1 MSRFFVTG
9 GAGFIGSAF
18 VRFLINSTEHTVLN
32 FDKLTYAGNLESL
45 ESISDDPRYIFHQ
58 GDLLDSELLETIFQT
73 FKPDFVVHLAAESHV
88 DRSIANSREFIDTN
102 IIGTYNLL
110 EVSRAYWSKLN
121 IRDQSLF
128 RFHHISTDEVFG
140 ALDDT
145 GFFTE
150 ESAYDPSSPYS
161 SSKAASDHLVR
172 AWNRTYQLPVLITNC
187 SNNFGPYQFP
197 EKLMPLMILNAI
209 NEQPLPIYGSGNNVR
224 DWLYVEDHVEAL
236 YEVIQNAEIG
246 SSYNIGGNNEK
257 TNLQVVP
264 EICDI
269 LDDLLPRT
277 SKNSYRDLITFVG
290 DRPGHDFRYA
300 IDASKISTNL
310 GWKPNETLH
319 SGLEKTIQW
328 YIGNESWLKNLKL
341 PNKHGP
347 KK

>member
-257 TNLQVVP
+257 TNLQVVHA
-264 EICDI
+264 ICDI

-310 GWKPNETLH
+310 GWKPNETFH

>member
-1 MSRFFVTG
+1 M
-9 GAGFIGSAF
+9 
-18 VRFLINSTEHTVLN
+18 
-32 FDKLTYAGNLESL
+32 
-45 ESISDDPRYIFHQ
+45 
-58 GDLLDSELLETIFQT
+58 ETIFQS

-88 DRSIANSREFIDTN
+88 DRSITNSREFIDTN

-110 EVSRAYWSKLN
+110 EVSRAYWSKLD
-121 IRDQSLF
+121 IRGQSLF

-172 AWNRTYQLPVLITNC
+172 AWNRTYQLPILITNC

-197 EKLMPLMILNAI
+197 EKLMPLIILNAI
-209 NEQPLPIYGSGNNVR
+209 NEQPLPIYGSGKNVR

-257 TNLQVVP
+257 TNLQVVHA
-264 EICDI
+264 ICDI
-269 LDDLLPRT
+269 LDDLLPRS
-277 SKNSYRDLITFVG
+277 SKNSYKDLITFVE
-290 DRPGHDFRYA
+290 DRLGHDFRYA
-300 IDASKISTNL
+300 IDASKISANL
-310 GWKPNETLH
+310 GWKPKETFH

-328 YIGNESWLKNLKL
+328 YIGNKSWLNNLKAL
-341 PNKHGP
+341 NKHEP
-347 KK
+347 IK

>member
-45 ESISDDPRYIFHQ
+45 EPISDDPRYLFHQ
-58 GDLLDSELLETIFQT
+58 GDLLDSELLETIFQS

-88 DRSIANSREFIDTN
+88 DRSITNSREFIDTN

-110 EVSRAYWSKLN
+110 EVSRAYWSKLD
-121 IRDQSLF
+121 IRGQSLF

-172 AWNRTYQLPVLITNC
+172 AWNRTYQLPTLITNC

-209 NEQPLPIYGSGNNVR
+209 NEQPLPIYGSGKNVR

-257 TNLQVVP
+257 TNLQVVHA
-264 EICDI
+264 ICDI
-269 LDDLLPRT
+269 LDDLLPRS
-277 SKNSYRDLITFVG
+277 SKNSYKDLITFVE
-290 DRPGHDFRYA
+290 DRLGHDFRYA
-300 IDASKISTNL
+300 IDASKISANL
-310 GWKPNETLH
+310 GWKPKETFH

-328 YIGNESWLKNLKL
+328 YIGNKSWLNNLKAL
-341 PNKHGP
+341 NKHEP
-347 KK
+347 IK

>member
-45 ESISDDPRYIFHQ
+45 ESISHDPRYSFHQ
-58 GDLLDSELLETIFQT
+58 GDLLDSELLETIFQS

-88 DRSIANSREFIDTN
+88 DRSITNSREFIDTN

-110 EVSRAYWSKLN
+110 EVSRAYWSKLD
-121 IRDQSLF
+121 IRGQSLF

-172 AWNRTYQLPVLITNC
+172 AWNRTYQLPILITNC

-197 EKLMPLMILNAI
+197 EKLMPLIILNAI
-209 NEQPLPIYGSGNNVR
+209 NEQPLPIYGSGKNVR

-257 TNLQVVP
+257 TNLQVVHA
-264 EICDI
+264 ICDI
-269 LDDLLPRT
+269 LDDLLPRS
-277 SKNSYRDLITFVG
+277 SKNSYKDLITFVE
-290 DRPGHDFRYA
+290 DRLGHDFRYA
-300 IDASKISTNL
+300 IDASKISANL
-310 GWKPNETLH
+310 GWKPKETFH

-328 YIGNESWLKNLKL
+328 YIGNKSWLNNLKAL
-341 PNKHGP
+341 NKHEP
-347 KK
+347 IK

>member
-45 ESISDDPRYIFHQ
+45 ESISDDPRYSFHQ
-58 GDLLDSELLETIFQT
+58 GDLLDSELLETIFQS

-88 DRSIANSREFIDTN
+88 DRSITNSREFIDTN

-110 EVSRAYWSKLN
+110 EVSRAYWSKLD
-121 IRDQSLF
+121 IRGQSLF

-172 AWNRTYQLPVLITNC
+172 AWNRTYQLPILITNC

-197 EKLMPLMILNAI
+197 EKLMPLIILNAI
-209 NEQPLPIYGSGNNVR
+209 NEQPLPIYGSGKNVR

-257 TNLQVVP
+257 TNLQVVHA
-264 EICDI
+264 ICDI
-269 LDDLLPRT
+269 LDDLLPRS
-277 SKNSYRDLITFVG
+277 SKNSYKDLITFVE
-290 DRPGHDFRYA
+290 DRLGHDFRYA
-300 IDASKISTNL
+300 IDASKISANL
-310 GWKPNETLH
+310 GWKPKETFH

-328 YIGNESWLKNLKL
+328 YIGNKSWLNNLKAL
-341 PNKHGP
+341 NKHEP
-347 KK
+347 IK